1 MGIVFEALDTR
12 LGRRVAVKLLRARSL
27 GGSSG
32 HQRFFQEARM
42 MATLNHPS
50 VVTIYDVGSAG
61 ERDFIAMEYVDGK
74 PLDRVLAATR
84 LPLDQA
90 LFYARQIGSA
100 LSLAHSLGIAHRD
113 LKPGNIIIRND
124 DVAKV
129 LDFGLAKWT
138 RGSGWLPQQVRRLTQ
153 ARP

>member
-1 MGIVFEALDTR
+1 ITGLCGADASIRVEVERLLREVESMSGFLEKPAAATVTPLQVDPGSQLGPYLLREKIGEGGMGIVFEALDTR

-61 ERDFIAMEYVDGK
+61 ERDFIAME
-74 PLDRVLAATR
+74 
-84 LPLDQA
+84 
-90 LFYARQIGSA
+90 
-100 LSLAHSLGIAHRD
+100 
-113 LKPGNIIIRND
+113 
-124 DVAKV
+124 
-129 LDFGLAKWT
+129 
-138 RGSGWLPQQVRRLTQ
+138 
-153 ARP
+153 